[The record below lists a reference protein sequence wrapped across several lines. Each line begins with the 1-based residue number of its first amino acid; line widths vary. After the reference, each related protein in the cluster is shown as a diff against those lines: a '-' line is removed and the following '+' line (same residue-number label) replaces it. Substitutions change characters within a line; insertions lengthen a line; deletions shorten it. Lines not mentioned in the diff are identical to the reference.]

1 MSINVDRVYQ
11 KVQAIANKEQR
22 GYITPQEFQLLGDKA
37 TREIYEAYWHDRK
50 TSARKNTTSPKEFD
64 ESDIIQTKLNR
75 YVRIKRLEDIV
86 GNQSTVKTI
95 VGDGSSFSLPD
106 NCYRLQSVTI
116 DTHVAERVSYPELMM
131 MQTSLLKPS
140 ATLGN
145 YVYIETETGSSS
157 NGFQHGTENPSD
169 PENPFTPGAAVLKDF
184 IIFPALRNLNTAT
197 DGEAAGGIGPTL
209 GIPDNQLTQYS
220 NGLITYYS
228 TPGLIRWNYVVVNG
242 KPLYNKNGSLDFDL
256 DPSEEETLV
265 NKILTLAGISMQ
277 RQDITSQANSLE
289 NARTAEKNN

>member
-75 YVRIKRLEDIV
+75 YIRIKRLEDIV
-86 GNQSTVKTI
+86 GNQHVVKTI
-95 VGDGSSFSLPD
+95 VGDGSSFSLPG

-145 YVYIETETGSSS
+145 YVYVETETGSNSL
-157 NGFQHGTENPSD
+157 GFQHGTENPAQ
-169 PENPFTPGAAVLKDF
+169 PESPFSPGKAILKDF
-184 IIFPALRNLNTAT
+184 IIFPALRNLSIEV

-209 GIPDNQLTQYS
+209 GIPDGQLAQYS